1 MAEPIYLVQGDN
13 RPQIKATIT
22 RSDTGL
28 AVDISGSTTRL
39 FFRKKY
45 TTTVLATLTNVGTSD
60 QAENG
65 ICLFVFGDSD
75 LNIDAGEYEGEI
87 EVVFDS
93 GARETVYEV
102 IDFIL
107 REDFA

>member
-22 RSDTGL
+22 RSDTGA

-45 TTTVLATLTNVGTSD
+45 TTTLLATLTNVGSSG
-60 QAENG
+60 QGASG
-65 ICLFVFGDSD
+65 ICLFNFGDTD

-93 GARETVYEV
+93 GARETVYET
-102 IDFIL
+102 IDFVL
-107 REDFA
+107 REDFS